1 MIKTILILLS
11 LICCI
16 DLHSKDIILDGRKDV
31 AKQMIVENANY
42 IVRSSI
48 NLKGKTISIPSNST
62 LTIKGGLLSNGTLI
76 GSNTKLIYEGS
87 VFNKVKICGSWNV
100 PILRSS
106 MFQNIAEQD
115 VLKELIA
122 LSSPNVSNKIYVEK
136 GTYLVSAPTAIKGA
150 LDLKSNTNLSIDGT
164 ISLVPNNFTGCSVI
178 RVKNSANVTITGK
191 GIIEGDKLKH
201 TGATGEWGMGIQI
214 MASKNVIVE
223 GLTVCNC
230 WGDCIYIG
238 DNSSNVTISAC
249 NLHYARRQGISVT
262 YATNCKIDRCVIH
275 DIAGTAPEYGIDFE
289 PNANCSV
296 HHMYVSNTE
305 IYNCKGGM
313 IAGIKGGNA
322 PNASVGDV
330 VIEGCYV
337 HSLRTKNYFRWHN
350 CKNITIK
357 NCRIDKPKRECTFM
371 VDATNIRY
379 TNIKELWRKR

>member
-1 MIKTILILLS
+1 MMKAILIWLS

-16 DLHSKDIILDGRKDV
+16 DLHSKDIILNGRKDIT
-31 AKQMIVENANY
+31 KQMIVENANY

-48 NLKGKTISIPSNST
+48 NLKGKTISIPSNSI
-62 LTIKGGLLSNGTLI
+62 LTIKGGLLSNGRLI

-87 VFNKVKICGSWNV
+87 VFNKVKISGSWNV

-136 GTYLVSAPTAIKGA
+136 GTYLVTAPVVTKGA
-150 LDLKSNTNLSIDGT
+150 LDLKSNTTLNIDGT

-178 RVKNSANVTITGK
+178 RVKNTVNVTITGN

-201 TGATGEWGMGIQI
+201 TGTTGEWGMGIQI
-214 MASKNVIVE
+214 MCSKNVRVE

-238 DNSSNVTISAC
+238 DNSSYVTISGC
-249 NLHYARRQGISVT
+249 NLHHARRQGISVT
-262 YATNCKIDRCVIH
+262 YATNCKIDRCAIH

-313 IAGIKGGNA
+313 IAGIKGVTA
-322 PNASVGDV
+322 KNASVGD
-330 VIEGCYV
+330 ITISNCII
-337 HSLRTKNYFRWHN
+337 HSLRTNNTFRWHN
-350 CKNITIK
+350 CNNITVSG
-357 NCRIDKPKRECTFM
+357 CTTDKKLSECTFK
-371 VDATNIRY
+371 VDAKNVQYR
-379 TNIKELWRKR
+379 NMKRKK